1 MEIFEFWPL
10 TLPLAAG
17 LLGLLVGSFLNVV
30 AYRLPV
36 MLERAWALTDPLGTD
51 GEIKQADE
59 RERFDLWWPGS
70 ACPACK
76 HAIPAADNLP
86 VLSFL
91 LLRGR
96 CRHCHTRISA
106 RYPLVEA
113 LSCATSIVV
122 AVNFGASP
130 ALAGGLLLTWFLIA
144 LVLIDID
151 HKLLPDDLT
160 LPLLWSGLLFSL
172 LPTAQTAVFAD
183 TRSAIIGAA
192 AGYLSLW
199 GVFQLFK
206 LATGKEGMGYG
217 DFKLL
222 AALGAWLGWQMLPV
236 IILLSAAVGSV
247 VGLSMLALGR
257 GTRNTAIAFG
267 PFLAAAG
274 WIAMLYGDAIVRWY
288 LVTMT

>member
-1 MEIFEFWPL
+1 
-10 TLPLAAG
+10 
-17 LLGLLVGSFLNVV
+17 
-30 AYRLPV
+30 
-36 MLERAWALTDPLGTD
+36 
-51 GEIKQADE
+51 
-59 RERFDLWWPGS
+59 
-70 ACPACK
+70 
-76 HAIPAADNLP
+76 
-86 VLSFL
+86 
-91 LLRGR
+91 
-96 CRHCHTRISA
+96 
-106 RYPLVEA
+106 VEA
-113 LSCATSIVV
+113 LSAAASVVV
-122 AVNFGASP
+122 AVHFGMSL
-130 ALAGGLLLTWFLIA
+130 ALVGGLLLTWFLIA
-144 LVLIDID
+144 LVLIDLD

-172 LPTAQTAVFAD
+172 LPAAETTVFAD

-199 GVFQLFK
+199 AVFQLFK

-222 AALGAWLGWQMLPV
+222 AALGAWLGWQLLPV
-236 IILLSAAVGSV
+236 IILLSAAVGSL

-274 WIAMLYGDAIVRWY
+274 WIAMLHGDAIVRWY